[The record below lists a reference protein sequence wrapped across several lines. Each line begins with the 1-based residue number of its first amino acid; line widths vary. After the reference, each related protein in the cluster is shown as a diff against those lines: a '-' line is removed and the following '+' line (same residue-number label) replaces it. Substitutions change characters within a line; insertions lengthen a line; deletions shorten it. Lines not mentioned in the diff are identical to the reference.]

1 MVYRIDDA
9 TAAATLPTVEAA
21 GTGGY
26 FTEGSAGAG
35 TPATLVRAS
44 WLNMVQEELAG
55 VLTAASISPDKSNR
69 AQIAAAIK
77 ILDQRQAGNY
87 AADTGTA
94 NAMVVTLAPVPAS
107 LAALAGVP
115 LRVKKGASANT
126 AAVTI
131 NVNGLG
137 AVAITHADSSAVYA
151 SELPANGF
159 FELVGT
165 GTAFVLTSITAQ
177 PTTQAMFS
185 ASLGANGY
193 QYTPSGLILQ
203 WGTRAP
209 SPANTSVT
217 YSFPITFPTAV
228 YSFVTSAVSAST
240 PTSSAIGAVLSTSQ
254 FSLTQV
260 SGSLAQYWMALGA

>member
-1 MVYRIDDA
+1 MHRIDNG
-9 TAAATLPTVEAA
+9 TAAAVLPTPAAA
-21 GTGGY
+21 GTPGY
-26 FTEGSAGAG
+26 WTAGDPVSG
-35 TPATLVRAS
+35 TPATVMDQDFFNS
-44 WLNMVQEELAG
+44 VQEELIAVAVAG
-55 VLTAASISPDKSNR
+55 GLTPAKATRTQVRD
-69 AQIAAAIK
+69 AIK
-77 ILDQRQAGNY
+77 ALGQLQAGNY
-87 AADTGTA
+87 AVDTGTA
-94 NAMVVTLAPVPAS
+94 NALVVTLAPVPAS
-107 LAALAGVP
+107 LAALAGAP
-115 LRVKKGASANT
+115 IRVKKSAAANT
-126 AAVTI
+126 GAVTI

-137 AVAITHADSSAVYA
+137 AVAITHADGSAVYA
-151 SELPANGF
+151 SELPANGY

-203 WGTRAP
+203 WGTRSP

-240 PTSSAIGAVLSTSQ
+240 PTTSAIGWVLSTSQ
-254 FSLTQV
+254 FSLTQI
-260 SGSLAQYWMALGA
+260 SGSVTQYWMALGS